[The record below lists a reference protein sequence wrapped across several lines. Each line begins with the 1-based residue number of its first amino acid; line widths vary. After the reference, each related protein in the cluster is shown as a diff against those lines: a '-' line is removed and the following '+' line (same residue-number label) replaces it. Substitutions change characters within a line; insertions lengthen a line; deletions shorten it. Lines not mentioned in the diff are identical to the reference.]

1 MNTLKM
7 KGHLQDI
14 IIGLETGHHRE
25 WWTTPISMSSG
36 RMVCPVD
43 FVVDELYGYYFYN
56 HPEFEYWV
64 DGIARIAVIELRIGM
79 STKFLK
85 ELLDF
90 KKMLAFMQEDKE
102 IEYDKDLNGESFYS
116 LYHRYAAKLEME
128 KNNQKAL
135 VRSLMLTP
143 NQDYTIKRIT
153 NFQEM
158 QAYYP
163 LTPSHSP
170 WCVAY
175 SERKFDAFSAN
186 GANGIYVILHYD
198 YKSIN
203 ETAGTQRSLS
213 FLQAIDKEPTSPYDD
228 YGLSMILIIID
239 NEGSLINCTSRWN
252 HTFCHSSHD
261 YLDEYQISMLIGRNF
276 YETFTYCLT

>member
-1 MNTLKM
+1 M
-7 KGHLQDI
+7 KGHLQDM

-25 WWTTPISMSSG
+25 WWTTPISLSGG

-128 KNNQKAL
+128 KNNQKAF

-186 GANGIYVILHYD
+186 GENSIYVVLHHD

-213 FLQAIDKEPTSPYDD
+213 FLQAIDKEPSSPYDD
-228 YGLSMILIIID
+228 YGLSMLLLVTNI
-239 NEGSLINCTSRWN
+239 ESSLIYCTSRWN
-252 HTFCHSSHD
+252 HSFKHSSHD
-261 YLDEYQISMLIGRNF
+261 YLNEYEISMLTGRNF
-276 YETFTYCLT
+276 YKIITYCLT

>member
-1 MNTLKM
+1 M
-7 KGHLQDI
+7 KRCLQDI
-14 IIGLETGHHRE
+14 IIGLDTGHHRE
-25 WWTTPISMSSG
+25 WWTTPISISGG

-43 FVVDELYGYYFYN
+43 FVGDELYGYYLYN
-56 HPEFEYWV
+56 HPELDCWI

-79 STKFLK
+79 SVKFLK

-90 KKMLAFMQEDKE
+90 KNILSLMLDDKE
-102 IEYDKDLNGESFYS
+102 IKYDKDLNGESFFS
-116 LYHRYAAKLEME
+116 LYDRYAAKLEKE
-128 KNNQKAL
+128 KTNRKTL

-143 NQDYTIKRIT
+143 NHDYTIKRIT
-153 NFQEM
+153 NFKEM

-175 SERKFDAFSAN
+175 SEKKFDAFSAN
-186 GANGIYVILHYD
+186 GINNIYVVLHHD

-213 FLQAIDKEPTSPYDD
+213 FLQTIDKEPCPPYDD
-228 YGLSMILIIID
+228 YGLSMLLLVTDI
-239 NEGSLINCTSRWN
+239 EGSIIYCSSRWN
-252 HTFCHSSHD
+252 HSFKHSSHD
-261 YLDEYQISMLIGRNF
+261 YLNEYEISMLTGRNF
-276 YETFTYCLT
+276 YENIIYCLT

>member
-1 MNTLKM
+1 M
-7 KGHLQDI
+7 KGHLKDI

-25 WWTTPISMSSG
+25 WWTTPISMSGG
-36 RMVCPVD
+36 RKECPID

-56 HPEFEYWV
+56 HPELECWIN
-64 DGIARIAVIELRIGM
+64 GIAHIAVIELRIGM

-90 KKMLAFMQEDKE
+90 KKILALMREDDETK
-102 IEYDKDLNGESFYS
+102 YDKDLNGESFCS
-116 LYHRYAAKLEME
+116 LYHRYATKLEMA
-128 KNNQKAL
+128 NTNQKAF

-158 QAYYP
+158 QAFSP
-163 LTPSHSP
+163 LTPSQSP

-175 SERKFDAFSAN
+175 SEKKFDAFSAYATN
-186 GANGIYVILHYD
+186 SIYVILHRD
-198 YKSIN
+198 YKNIN
-203 ETAGTQRSLS
+203 ETAGTKRSQS
-213 FLQAIDKEPTSPYDD
+213 FLQSIDKEPSSPYDD
-228 YGLSMILIIID
+228 YGLSMILIILD

-261 YLDEYQISMLIGRNF
+261 YLNEYQISILLGKNF
-276 YETFTYCLT
+276 YNTFTYCLI

>member
-1 MNTLKM
+1 M

-14 IIGLETGHHRE
+14 IIGTETGHHRE
-25 WWTTPISMSSG
+25 WWTTPISMTGG

-56 HPEFEYWV
+56 HPELDYWI
-64 DGIARIAVIELRIGM
+64 DGIARIAVFDLRIGM

-90 KKMLAFMQEDKE
+90 KKMLILMQEDKE
-102 IEYDKDLNGESFYS
+102 IKYDKDLNGESF
-116 LYHRYAAKLEME
+116 LFLNHRYAAELELA
-128 KNNQKAL
+128 KTNQKAL
-135 VRSLMLTP
+135 VKSIKLTP
-143 NQDYTIKRIT
+143 NQDYTIKRVT

-158 QAYYP
+158 QTYYSF
-163 LTPSHSP
+163 TPSHSP

-175 SERKFDAFSAN
+175 SEKKFDAFSAN
-186 GANGIYVILHYD
+186 DTNSIYIILHHD

-213 FLQAIDKEPTSPYDD
+213 FLQAIDKKPSPPYDD
-228 YGLSMILIIID
+228 YGLSMILLILD
-239 NEGSLINCTSRWN
+239 SEGSLINCTSRWN
-252 HTFCHSSHD
+252 HSFYHSSHD
-261 YLDEYQISMLIGRNF
+261 YLDEYQISILIGRNF
-276 YETFTYCLT
+276 YKTFTCCLT

>member
-1 MNTLKM
+1 M

-25 WWTTPISMSSG
+25 WWITPISMSGG

-56 HPEFEYWV
+56 HPELECWI

-90 KKMLAFMQEDKE
+90 KKMLALMLEDKE

-186 GANGIYVILHYD
+186 GTNRIYIVLHHN

-203 ETAGTQRSLS
+203 ETAGSQRSLS
-213 FLQAIDKEPTSPYDD
+213 FLQAIDKEPYSPYDD
-228 YGLSMILIIID
+228 YGLSMLLMVT
-239 NEGSLINCTSRWN
+239 NLEGSLIYCTSRWN
-252 HTFCHSSHD
+252 HTFKHSSHD
-261 YLDEYQISMLIGRNF
+261 YLNEYEISMLTGRNF
-276 YETFTYCLT
+276 YKIITYCLT